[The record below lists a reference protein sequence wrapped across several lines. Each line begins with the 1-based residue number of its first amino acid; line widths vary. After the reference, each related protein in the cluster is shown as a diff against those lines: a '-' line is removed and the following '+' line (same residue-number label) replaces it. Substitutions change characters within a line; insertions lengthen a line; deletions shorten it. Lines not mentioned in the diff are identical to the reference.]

1 MLTTI
6 NKKYDNALSKLLLV
20 IMFLW
25 PLFFITKSI
34 DHLDSGSYLT
44 QYKYY
49 FEGNVNSV
57 AAIELSNLFGA
68 IFYKVLPEAKFLSFR
83 VLDWIANCVTW
94 LFAYKIAI
102 RSLPK
107 SLSAVAVLAGSIFVR
122 RYPMILSYNTF
133 SFMLLCIAMYYLQ
146 TGIINK
152 ENKSIVISGAVIGF
166 NVFFRLPNALQCLY
180 VFIPMLSILSFSK
193 DEIKAQSSNAFR
205 QCLYFTIAGFIGL
218 FAGFAICVATKGF
231 SGAIKSISLTI
242 SLLNEGNHASS
253 YMLERIKRE
262 YLDFKQYWGNLA
274 NYPYYILVSGII
286 FGVAKY
292 KVKNRAVMFGLVA
305 GLILVIAKFTS
316 ITVENLQ
323 FIDNSTIIVPYFISL
338 IACVI
343 SLIFI
348 RKNNEAF
355 ITVLMFTFLMLIF
368 PIGTDNGIM
377 HSCLFMYIVFL
388 NFLVALNGFNLQNKI
403 LGSVIKS
410 IFTLVSI
417 LIILTFGM
425 GGTKNILL
433 AQSYNDGPRSKQTY
447 SVNVPTLRGMQT
459 VETRAEAI
467 QSLYDELESLEEF
480 KDREL
485 LMLGNCPLA
494 YAITDF
500 KPFAGEFWPDLEYVD
515 KEKILEDLNSSK
527 KFPIIVV
534 AKFNS
539 TTNTPE
545 YIQKILDFAAENG
558 YSKLEREYF
567 SLYLPN

>member
-6 NKKYDNALSKLLLV
+6 NKKYDNAISKLLLGL
-20 IMFLW
+20 MFLW

-34 DHLDSGSYLT
+34 DHLDSGFYLS

-49 FEGNVNSV
+49 FENSV
-57 AAIELSNLFGA
+57 NTLSVFGLSNFFGA

-83 VLDWIANCVTW
+83 VLDWIANSIAWV
-94 LFAYKIAI
+94 FAYKIAV

-107 SLSAVAVLAGSIFVR
+107 SWSAVAVLAGSIFVR

-152 ENKSIVISGAVIGF
+152 ENKRIIISGAVIGF

-180 VFIPMLSILSFSK
+180 VLIPMLSILSFSK
-193 DEIKAQSSNAFR
+193 DEIKAQSNNAFR
-205 QCLYFTIAGFIGL
+205 QCLYFTAAGFVGL
-218 FAGFAICVATKGF
+218 FAGFALCIAEKGF
-231 SGAIKSISLTI
+231 AGTIESIGFTFTW
-242 SLLNEGNHASS
+242 LNEGNHASS
-253 YMLERIKRE
+253 NMLERVKRG
-262 YLDFKQYWGNLA
+262 YLDFQEYWDNLA
-274 NYPYYILVSGII
+274 NYPYYILASGIL

-292 KVKNRAVMFGLVA
+292 KIKNKTLLFGLVV
-305 GLILVIAKFTS
+305 GLILALAKFTS

-323 FIDNSTIIVPYFISL
+323 FIDNSTIIAPYFISL

-348 RKNNEAF
+348 RKNKEAF
-355 ITVLMFTFLMLIF
+355 ITVLMFTLLMLIF
-368 PIGTDNGIM
+368 PLGTDNGIM
-377 HSCLFMYIVFL
+377 HACLFMYIIFL
-388 NFLVALNGFNLQNKI
+388 NFLVALNGFNLQNNI
-403 LGSVIKS
+403 FGSVIKS
-410 IFTLVSI
+410 IFTIASI
-417 LIILTFGM
+417 LMILTFGI

-447 SVNVPTLRGMQT
+447 SVNVPILRGMQT

-494 YAITDF
+494 YTITDF
-500 KPFAGEFWPDLEYVD
+500 RPFDGEIWPDLEYID
-515 KEKILEDLNSSK
+515 KEKILNDLNSSK
-527 KFPIIVV
+527 KSPIIVV

-539 TTNTPE
+539 TTKTPE
-545 YIQKILDFAAENG
+545 HIQKIVEFATRNG
-558 YSKLEREYF
+558 YSKLEKEYF
-567 SLYLPN
+567 SIYLPY

>member
-6 NKKYDNALSKLLLV
+6 NKKYDNAISKLLLGV
-20 IMFLW
+20 MFLW
-25 PLFFITKSI
+25 PLLFITKSI
-34 DHLDSGSYLT
+34 DHLDSGFYLS

-49 FEGNVNSV
+49 FEKSVNTLSV
-57 AAIELSNLFGA
+57 FGLSNFFGA
-68 IFYKVLPEAKFLSFR
+68 LFYKVLPEAKFLSFR
-83 VLDWIANCVTW
+83 VLDWIANCITW

-107 SLSAVAVLAGSIFVR
+107 SWSAVAVLVGSIFVR
-122 RYPMILSYNTF
+122 RYPMLLSYNTF

-146 TGIINK
+146 TGIVNK
-152 ENKSIVISGAVIGF
+152 ENKKIIISGALIGF
-166 NVFFRLPNALQCLY
+166 NVFFRLPNVLQCLY
-180 VFIPMLSILSFSK
+180 VLIPMLSILSFSK
-193 DEIKAQSSNAFR
+193 VEIKAQSNNAFK
-205 QCLYFTIAGFIGL
+205 QCLYFTAAGFVGL
-218 FAGFAICVATKGF
+218 FAGFAICVAAKGF

-274 NYPYYILVSGII
+274 NYPYYILASGIL

-292 KVKNRAVMFGLVA
+292 KVKNKTLMFGLAA
-305 GLILVIAKFTS
+305 GLMLVVAKFTS

-323 FIDNSTIIVPYFISL
+323 FVDNSTIIVPYFISL
-338 IACVI
+338 IVCVI

-348 RKNNEAF
+348 RKNNDAF
-355 ITVLMFTFLMLIF
+355 VTVLMFTLLMLIF

-377 HSCLFMYIVFL
+377 HSCLFMYIIFL
-388 NFLVALNGFNLQNKI
+388 NFLVALNGFNLQNNI

-410 IFTLVSI
+410 IFTIVSI
-417 LIILTFGM
+417 LIILTFGI

-433 AQSYNDGPRSKQTY
+433 AQSYNDGPCSKQTY
-447 SVNVPTLRGMQT
+447 SVTAPVLWGMQT

-480 KDREL
+480 KDRDL

-494 YAITDF
+494 YTITDF
-500 KPFAGEFWPDLEYVD
+500 KPFAGEFWPDLEYID
-515 KEKILEDLNSSK
+515 KEKILNDLNSSK
-527 KFPIIVV
+527 KPPIIVV
-534 AKFNS
+534 AKFNT

-545 YIQKILDFAAENG
+545 YIQKILDFAAKNG
-558 YSKLEREYF
+558 YSKLEKEYF
-567 SLYLPN
+567 FIYLPN